1 MACVVTT
8 YLPLQRDGNHRQD
21 TDEWAGLGASRT
33 FRVDAGA
40 GLDLF
45 AEPALPLHL
54 YWTVGSMRAGLLFIG
69 YSPVLS
75 RHATPCDSGLQV
87 VQERVSMSVTPS
99 CN

>member
-1 MACVVTT
+1 M
-8 YLPLQRDGNHRQD
+8 
-21 TDEWAGLGASRT
+21 
-33 FRVDAGA
+33 DAGA

-45 AEPALPLHL
+45 ADPALPLHL
-54 YWTVGSMRAGLLFIG
+54 YWAIGSMRAEGLLLFIG